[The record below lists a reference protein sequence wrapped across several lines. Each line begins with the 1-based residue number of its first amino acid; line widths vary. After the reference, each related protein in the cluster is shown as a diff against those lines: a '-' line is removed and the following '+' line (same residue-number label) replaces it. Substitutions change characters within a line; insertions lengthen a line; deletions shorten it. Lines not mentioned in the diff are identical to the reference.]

1 MASDKTSSSAEIL
14 SRDSKEVVSS
24 MGRVVEVCEVSA
36 SQAAKSAASS
46 NFTAR
51 FSRSGRVIRG
61 PSVPEPS

>member
-1 MASDKTSSSAEIL
+1 MAADKTSSSAEIL

-36 SQAAKSAASS
+36 SQAAKSTAFS

-51 FSRSGRVIRG
+51 CSRSGRVMSG
-61 PSVPEPS
+61 PLVPEPS